1 MTEIKEAAMESGSRI
16 TILGVGNLLF
26 RDEGVGVRVV
36 ERLLQRYE
44 FPENVRL
51 VDGGVLGLGLLGVI
65 SETDHLIVVDA
76 IRNQGEPGTLYR
88 LEGDEVPKRLY
99 AKNSLHQ
106 VDLLETLAV
115 APALDHEP
123 ETVILGVEPEDI
135 ESLSI
140 ELSPPVQDAV
150 EPLVEKVLRELARLG
165 AVAREK
171 GAVGDVPCHTCENHR
186 D

>member
-1 MTEIKEAAMESGSRI
+1 MEAKRI
-16 TILGVGNLLF
+16 TILGVGNILF

-36 ERLLQRYE
+36 ERLYE
-44 FPENVRL
+44 EYDFPENVNL

-88 LEGDEVPKRLY
+88 LEGEEVPRRLY

-115 APALDHEP
+115 IPALDHEP

-135 ESLSI
+135 ETMSI
-140 ELSPPVQDAV
+140 ELSPRVQDAV
-150 EPLVEKVLRELARLG
+150 GPLVEGVLRELARLEA
-165 AVAREK
+165 AVREK
-171 GAVGDVPCHTCENHR
+171 GAKGDVPCHTCEDRRN
-186 D
+186 

>member
-1 MTEIKEAAMESGSRI
+1 MKSKRI
-16 TILGVGNLLF
+16 TVLGVGNILF

-36 ERLLQRYE
+36 ERLHERYE
-44 FPENVRL
+44 FPENVNL

-76 IRNQGEPGTLYR
+76 VRNHGEPGTLYR
-88 LEGDEVPKRLY
+88 LEGEEVPKRLY

-115 APALDHEP
+115 VPALDHEP
-123 ETVILGVEPEDI
+123 DTVILGVEPEDI
-135 ESLSI
+135 ETMSL
-140 ELSPPVQDAV
+140 ELSPPVRDAV
-150 EPLVEKVLRELARLG
+150 GSLMEGVLRELARLG
-165 AVAREK
+165 AAAREK
-171 GAVGDVPCHTCENHR
+171 GVTGDVPGHSGEDHR